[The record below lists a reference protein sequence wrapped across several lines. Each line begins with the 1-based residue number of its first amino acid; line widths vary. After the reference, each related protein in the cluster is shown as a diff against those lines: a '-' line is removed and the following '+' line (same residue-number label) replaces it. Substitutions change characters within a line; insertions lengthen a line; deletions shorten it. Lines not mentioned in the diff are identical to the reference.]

1 MLERAHSLDVA
12 WTDMLLPGQS
22 FKEYFMSFA
31 TQYQPLLKD
40 VFVRLV
46 HDDLAKGNDAE
57 VRARHYCH
65 SGKPDFVLAY
75 LMTSDL
81 PDEEKRSVLA
91 ESFERRAAITL
102 ERARDFDQRFH
113 REFPLLL
120 TSAADDRSAAKKIR
134 AGTSVKPG
142 KASVSNED
150 PSSSK

>member
-1 MLERAHSLDVA
+1 
-12 WTDMLLPGQS
+12 MLLPDQS
-22 FKEYFMSFA
+22 FKEYVMSFA

-40 VFVRLV
+40 VFVRLM

-57 VRARHYCH
+57 ARARHYCH

-91 ESFERRAAITL
+91 ESYERRATITL
-102 ERARDFDQRFH
+102 ERARDFDRRFH

-120 TSAADDRSAAKKIR
+120 TSAAEDRSAARKIR
-134 AGTSVKPG
+134 AGMSIKPG

-150 PSSSK
+150 PSSSQ

>member
-1 MLERAHSLDVA
+1 
-12 WTDMLLPGQS
+12 
-22 FKEYFMSFA
+22 MSFA

-46 HDDLAKGNDAE
+46 NDDLAKGNDAE
-57 VRARHYCH
+57 AQARHYCH

-91 ESFERRAAITL
+91 ESYERRAVITV
-102 ERARDFDQRFH
+102 ERARDFDKKFH
-113 REFPLLL
+113 RDFPLLL
-120 TSAADDRSAAKKIR
+120 TSAADDRSAARKIR
-134 AGTSVKPG
+134 DGMSIKPG

>member
-1 MLERAHSLDVA
+1 
-12 WTDMLLPGQS
+12 
-22 FKEYFMSFA
+22 MSFA

-57 VRARHYCH
+57 AQARHNCQ

-75 LMTSDL
+75 LITSHL

-91 ESFERRAAITL
+91 ESYERRAAITL
-102 ERARDFDQRFH
+102 ERARDFDRRFH

-120 TSAADDRSAAKKIR
+120 TSAADDRSAALKIR
-134 AGTSVKPG
+134 AGVSVRPSKG
-142 KASVSNED
+142 SVSNEN
-150 PSSSK
+150 PSSS